1 VGKKHAFCS
10 GRLAGDNNDF
20 GSDIERHD
28 AAIVLRASSKR
39 IEQIR
44 VARDAVSSAG
54 VTMPWRNRSRSSLK
68 SDLPVGTRDK
78 KRGG

>member
-20 GSDIERHD
+20 RSGIKRHD
-28 AAIVLRASSKR
+28 AAIASRASSKR

-44 VARDAVSSAG
+44 VARDAVSIAG
-54 VTMPWRNRSRSSLK
+54 VTMPWRNRPRSSLK
-68 SDLPVGTRDK
+68 SDFACRHERQ